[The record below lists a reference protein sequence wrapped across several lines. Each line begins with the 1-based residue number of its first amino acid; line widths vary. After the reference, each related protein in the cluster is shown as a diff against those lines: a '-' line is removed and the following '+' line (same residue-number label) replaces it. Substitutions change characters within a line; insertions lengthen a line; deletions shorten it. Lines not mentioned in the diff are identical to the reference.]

1 MFPSLHCVELP
12 MLQLYIE
19 VVFFTANTEQIQTSA
34 SELEKAV
41 AQKDAAVRQFEE
53 EASAFT
59 HKVEVLTKS
68 LADKEKEYQVQM
80 FILC

>member
-1 MFPSLHCVELP
+1 

-19 VVFFTANTEQIQTSA
+19 IVFSTANTEQIQTSA

-41 AQKDAAVRQFEE
+41 AQKDEAVRQFEE

-59 HKVEVLTKS
+59 NKVEVLNKS

>member
-1 MFPSLHCVELP
+1 

-19 VVFFTANTEQIQTSA
+19 IVFSTANTEQIQTSA

-53 EASAFT
+53 EASGFT
-59 HKVEVLTKS
+59 NKVEVLNKS